1 MTTKS
6 WDENNV
12 SIEKE
17 FAQIDNQI
25 DIQKI
30 SSFKINKN
38 LKNVSHFSFQIV
50 EFLKELYLRFQR
62 ISLGIDEVNRS
73 INDRIRTISD
83 ITDQNKLKASQNLFQ
98 QIQTDIKQLLDEIRD
113 TIVGMN
119 DCPETE
125 MQQAMAEMQQ
135 DDDLKHWVIYREYEN
150 LLDYSREL
158 LRHILEKSR
167 GGN

>member
-125 MQQAMAEMQQ
+125 MHQAMAEMQQ